1 MNHQPER
8 TDRPMPVLVHDHLS
22 VALADSQVVDYDR
35 PKNG

>member
-1 MNHQPER
+1 
-8 TDRPMPVLVHDHLS
+8 MPVLVHDHLS